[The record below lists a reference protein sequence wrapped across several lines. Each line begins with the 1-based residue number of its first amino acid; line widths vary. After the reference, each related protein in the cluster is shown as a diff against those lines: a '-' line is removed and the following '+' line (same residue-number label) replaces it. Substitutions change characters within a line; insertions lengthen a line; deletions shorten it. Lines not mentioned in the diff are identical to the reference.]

1 MTKSGF
7 YVNVHINVVNNKFS
21 TKYLVLNFLRNKPGD
36 SVSGQLLADELGI
49 SRVAVWKAVQSLQ
62 EAGYG
67 ICAQGKGPS
76 SGYALLQDL
85 VDSLYPWE
93 FGEMQHQFKH
103 FKTTDSTMDEARLLA
118 VQDSIVSIIT
128 ADEQTKGRGRLDHNW
143 VTARNSLSFT
153 LITRPSFSLGFY
165 NRLCALSQ
173 IALVRVFEKF
183 SGRQFFVRW
192 PNDVWS
198 ADGKA
203 AGILTDVQGTG
214 DILSWVNLGIGIN
227 ISSKPDVAKS
237 DAVFNNCT
245 EPLPSRKELLLE
257 FLKDFKRLEK
267 ECSINP
273 SLMVELWNTLCP
285 DIGKK
290 MKVKGKT
297 ESYEFKGINS
307 WAWAQ
312 CENTVFPPGDI
323 RFVK

>member
-1 MTKSGF
+1 LTKSGF

-143 VTARNSLSFT
+143 VTVQNSLSFT
-153 LITRPSFSLGFY
+153 LITRPSISLGFY

-183 SGRQFFVRW
+183 SGRHFFVRW

-198 ADGKA
+198 EDGKA
-203 AGILTDVQGTG
+203 AGILSDVQGTG
-214 DILSWVNLGIGIN
+214 DILAWVNLGIGIN
-227 ISSKPDVAKS
+227 ISSKPNIAKT
-237 DAVFNNCT
+237 DAVFDST
-245 EPLPSRKELLLE
+245 GRIPARKELLLE
-257 FLKDFKRLEK
+257 FLREFKKIEK
-267 ECSINP
+267 ESSINP
-273 SLMVELWNTLCP
+273 SLMVNLWNDLCP

-290 MKVKGKT
+290 MRVKGKT
-297 ESYEFKGINS
+297 EMYEFNGLNN